1 MDETG
6 LFPEPYAPYWSVWIN
21 RKGGA
26 GVQSKYR
33 LKRRN
38 DFKRA
43 FRGGSS
49 VANRQFVLY
58 RFRRRQPGPI
68 RIGIS
73 VSRKVGNAVT
83 RNRMKRLI
91 KEITRQWVDD
101 LPDQTD
107 LIVIA
112 RKPAT
117 EMDFHQMQSSLRHVF
132 QRARLLDGTP
142 SEKRLSR

>member
-1 MDETG
+1 M
-6 LFPEPYAPYWSVWIN
+6 
-21 RKGGA
+21 
-26 GVQSKYR
+26 QSKYR

-58 RFRRRQPGPI
+58 RSRRRQPGPV

-73 VSRKVGNAVT
+73 VSRKVGNAVI
-83 RNRMKRLI
+83 RNRIKRLV
-91 KEITRQWVDD
+91 KEITRQWVED
-101 LPDQTD
+101 LPEETD

-112 RKPAT
+112 RKPAA
-117 EMDFHQMQSSLRHVF
+117 EMDYHQMKSSLRHVF
-132 QRARLLDGTP
+132 RRAKLLDG
-142 SEKRLSR
+142 SAQKRSAR